1 MTLNPANPVP
11 GAPAPVPAAPT
22 VSTPPAGPPSPP
34 SLSGSDAAAEM
45 LRQAFAAAAPPV
57 PSSSAPEPPPASADP
72 SAPGSAPATGT
83 FDLAQIKFDGEEA
96 VPAPAP
102 EDDLDPDKILA
113 AGPEDED
120 PNPDPGDADPNTTDP
135 EKLSRKEANKVMGAF
150 LRTPRGQ
157 RMHGA
162 FKAFQTLQEA
172 GVNIDLTGATPEE
185 LQAKAQEA
193 AQSIQAALT
202 AQRDWTTFRRDLQEA
217 PERAAQFLFTGFQT
231 KDGRYVPPAV
241 APEFVSVL
249 PAMLAETN
257 PEAFQALSA
266 PVIEHVVESLFA
278 EALEVKPVSKVHVE
292 ERLRLLEHALETE
305 RRLFPDRFVLNDSQ
319 QWVSKFRQFDQQ
331 GNMRIDQAGIPS
343 APSAPSTFSRRPG
356 SPAQPV
362 PAPGQQPAPNSEA
375 ERYRQ
380 ALERERQANLQ
391 RATTQFDSAYN
402 GLMTEAGRTL
412 ESDIAKVL
420 SAFPGMASYP
430 ETVKQAMT
438 NHLYDKVNQQVF
450 NSQSTFQQELDR
462 QIQHARQNFL
472 KTGSLDL
479 TAPKGMLIRT
489 IRETLRSVGPNIL
502 KSLQTTPQA
511 PSQTASAPSRPEPA
525 SGSPGATVQ
534 NGIPLPNQSAGQRAE
549 AMKQELSKR
558 LPGETAADAATRAL
572 RATLAS

>member
-1 MTLNPANPVP
+1 
-11 GAPAPVPAAPT
+11 
-22 VSTPPAGPPSPP
+22 
-34 SLSGSDAAAEM
+34 M
-45 LRQAFAAAAPPV
+45 LRQAFAAATSPAPPSSTPGTTPLAN
-57 PSSSAPEPPPASADP
+57 PSAP
-72 SAPGSAPATGT
+72 SAPGTAAPTPTPAPAPTSDP
-83 FDLAQIKFDGEEA
+83 FDLNQIKFDGEESA
-96 VPAPAP
+96 PAPAP

-113 AGPEDED
+113 AGPEDEEH
-120 PNPDPGDADPNTTDP
+120 NPDPGDADPNAADP
-135 EKLSRKEANKVMGAF
+135 DKLSRKEANKVMGAF

-172 GVNIDLTGATPEE
+172 GINIDLTGATPEE

-193 AQSIQAALT
+193 AQSIQAALA

-217 PERAAQFLFTGFQT
+217 PERAAQFLFAGFQT

-278 EALEVKPVSKVHVE
+278 EALEVKPISKVHVE

-331 GNMRIDQAGIPS
+331 GNMRIDQAGIP
-343 APSAPSTFSRRPG
+343 APSAPATFSQRPG
-356 SPAQPV
+356 ALAQSA

-391 RATTQFDSAYN
+391 RAATQFDSAYN
-402 GLMTEAGRTL
+402 SLMTEAGRTL

-450 NSQSTFQQELDR
+450 NSQSSFQQELDR
-462 QIQHARQNFL
+462 QLQHARQNFF

-502 KSLQTTPQA
+502 KSLQTPQA

-558 LPGETAADAATRAL
+558 LPGETAADAAARAL
-572 RATLAS
+572 RASLAS